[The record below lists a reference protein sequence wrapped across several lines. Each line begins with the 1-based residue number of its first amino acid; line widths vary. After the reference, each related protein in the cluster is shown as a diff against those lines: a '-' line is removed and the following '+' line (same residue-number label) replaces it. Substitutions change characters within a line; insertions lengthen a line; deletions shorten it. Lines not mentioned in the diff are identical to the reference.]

1 MNQLEQLRQKIDEAA
16 DSYYNKGVSIVT
28 DDVFDTMLNMLQRLD
43 HKDPRLSGV
52 GSEPTLDKVEHEFPM
67 GSLDNIDANKPKELE
82 SYVKRNRGHVLT
94 DSLYHIT
101 PKIDGSSLALTYESG
116 KLVRVLTRGN
126 GAVGQDITAK
136 ARFFKNVPATID
148 YQGGDGNITVRGEA
162 VMHRDDFLEY
172 IKSAELEGVRNPRNT
187 GNGLIVRKDSYG
199 AGLIHFYAFD
209 CLSKSLTFKS
219 VSQMYDYLTMH
230 EFVTPDYQVVAEDG
244 ISQQIDTMVGRDY
257 PYDVD
262 GLVIKVDDFAQQD
275 LINEGCDKLRLRSNQ
290 AVKFNSKKAETI
302 VTGVTVTV
310 GSTGKIT
317 PTLTVEP
324 VEIGGIVNS
333 NVLVYNYDEVE
344 RLKIGVGDKVQI
356 VLAGD
361 IIPRILKVVDKSP
374 QLYNCKNCG
383 FVGTKHAQE
392 LHHNLIKEST

>member
-28 DDVFDTMLNMLQRLD
+28 DDVFDTVLNMLQRLD

-136 ARFFKNVPATID
+136 ARFFKNVPTTLSRKI
-148 YQGGDGNITVRGEA
+148 NITVRGEA
-162 VMHRDDFLEY
+162 VMHREDFLEY
-172 IKSAELEGVRNPRNT
+172 IKSAELEGVRNPRNPRNT

-209 CLSKSLTFKS
+209 CFVQCMEFPG
-219 VSQMYDYLTMH
+219 VSGMYDIMTGLGFTC
-230 EFVTPDYQVVAEDG
+230 PDYQVVAEDG

-257 PYDVD
+257 PFDID
-262 GLVIKVDDFAQQD
+262 GLVIKVNDFAQQD